1 MEIQSLEQLVS
12 NTFPNVTRIT
22 ISAQLKSFPKELFKY
37 TETLEI
43 LDLSDNLLSEVPDE
57 IVQFKKLKI
66 LFLSNNQFTVFPLI
80 LGQCRKLSMIGFKSN
95 SIGFIPEHAFPETLQ
110 WLILTNNCV
119 ENIPVSI
126 SKCLP
131 LEKVALAGNKLS
143 SLPIEMAD
151 CKNLALLRISVNNF
165 KELPEWLLS
174 MPKLAW
180 LAYSGNPCAYKKTAS
195 KKLPVINWDN
205 ISVMEKL
212 GEGASGIISKAKI
225 TAGNA
230 GRDNEYVAVKVFKGE
245 VTSDGYPEDEI
256 HISACLPQHK
266 NLVKVLGKLHNHP
279 EKKEG
284 LVFELIPVEYKNLGM
299 PPSFATCSRDTF
311 KEGTIFTLKEI
322 VKILRSVAGATQQLH
337 IKGIMHGDLYAH
349 NTLIDDKANTLFG
362 DFGAATAY
370 DLSLDTA
377 KTLQRIEARAFGYMI
392 DDLLNYVD
400 HETKNSEAMHLLVEL
415 KRICLVDEIL
425 LRPDFNHIMQS
436 LEKII

>member
-1 MEIQSLEQLVS
+1 MEIQSLEQLHS

-22 ISAQLKSFPKELFKY
+22 ISSQLKSFPKELFKY

-43 LDLSDNLLSEVPDE
+43 LDLSNNLLSEVPDE

-119 ENIPVSI
+119 ESLPASI
-126 SKCLP
+126 GKCLP

-151 CKNLALLRISVNNF
+151 CKNLALLRISVNRF
-165 KELPEWLLS
+165 KELPEWLLN

-195 KKLPVINWDN
+195 KKLPEITWDN

-225 TAGNA
+225 TAGNV
-230 GRDNEYVAVKVFKGE
+230 GRDHEYVAVKVFKGE

-256 HISACLPQHK
+256 HISACLPHHK
-266 NLVKVLGKLHNHP
+266 NLVKVLGKLHKHP

-284 LVFELIPVEYKNLGM
+284 LVFELIPAEYKNLGI

-311 KEGTIFTLKEI
+311 KEGTTFRLHEIIRILKAI
-322 VKILRSVAGATQQLH
+322 ADASLKLH
-337 IKGIMHGDLYAH
+337 ANGIMHGDLYAH
-349 NTLIDDKANTLFG
+349 NTLIDNAANTLFG

-370 DLSLDTA
+370 DLMNDDA
-377 KTLQRIEARAFGYMI
+377 KKLERIEVRAFGYMI
-392 DDLLNYVD
+392 DDLLNHAD

-415 KRICLVDEIL
+415 KRMCLVDEIL
-425 LRPDFNHIMQS
+425 LRPDFDHITQS
-436 LEKII
+436 LENII

>member
-22 ISAQLKSFPKELFKY
+22 ISAQLKTFPKELFKY

-43 LDLSDNLLSEVPDE
+43 LDLSNNLISEVPDE
-57 IVQFKKLKI
+57 IVQFKKLRI

-95 SIGFIPEHAFPETLQ
+95 NIGFIPEHAFPETLQ

-119 ENIPVSI
+119 ESIPASI
-126 SKCLP
+126 GKCLP
-131 LEKVALAGNKLS
+131 LQKVALAGNKLTG
-143 SLPIEMAD
+143 LPIEMAN
-151 CKNLALLRISVNNF
+151 CKNLALLRISVNHF
-165 KELPEWLLS
+165 TTLPPWLLN

-195 KKLPVINWDN
+195 KKLPEINWND

-225 TAGNA
+225 TS
-230 GRDNEYVAVKVFKGE
+230 DNISRAKEYVAVKVFKGE

-266 NLVKVLGKLHNHP
+266 SLVKVLGKVYNHP
-279 EKKEG
+279 GKKEG
-284 LVFELIPVEYKNLGM
+284 LVFELIPAGYKNLGM

-311 KEGTIFTLKEI
+311 KAGTIFTLTDI

-337 IKGIMHGDLYAH
+337 ANGMMHGDLYTH
-349 NTLIDDKANTLFG
+349 NTLIDDQANTLFG

-370 DLSLDTA
+370 DLSLDMA
-377 KTLQRIEARAFGYMI
+377 KTLHRIEVRAFGYMI
-392 DDLLNYVD
+392 EDLLNHVD
-400 HETKNSEAMHLLVEL
+400 HETQNAEAMHRLVEL
-415 KRICLVDEIL
+415 KRICLMDEVL
-425 LRPDFNHIMQS
+425 LRPDFT
-436 LEKII
+436 KIISTLDNL